1 MLDINITLWVQMINF
16 LLLIFILNAILY
28 RPIRKILAE
37 RKEKVDGLTGDI
49 ESSQERRAGALADFE
64 HNIARARKD
73 GYEKLQGL
81 KEEGY
86 AQEREIIGGENKK
99 SEQRLKEIVAAIKK
113 DMDVARSQLSE
124 QVKAFSVEITE
135 KILGRSI

>member
-49 ESSQERRAGALADFE
+49 ESSQEKRAGALADFE

-73 GYEKLQGL
+73 GYEKLQEL

-86 AQEREIIGGENKK
+86 AREREIIEGENKK
-99 SEQRLKEIVAAIKK
+99 SEQWLKDIIAAIKK

-124 QVKAFSVEITE
+124 QVKAFSVEVTE